1 MSRRI
6 LTEIFKMLLAVEP
19 RRVSRINSGV
29 GSIPTGTCRAEA
41 EMVDRPLTVLV
52 PFASPLTR
60 SSSEGAAASGLY
72 NFIWDDAYSLGSCYF
87 TDGQRD
93 MLSYV
98 DKCKVRGDVDMVLS
112 MTEPATVVHAA
123 LVQEFPHLRGPSVE
137 SVFLCMN
144 KYYTQKVLDPDP
156 IPHEGLDLDSPH
168 LEEDALRVIQ
178 DIGLPAIVKPAS
190 SLRSTGVK
198 KVNTVEELLQAAGDL
213 RKFGTQ
219 VVMREVFDSSLMRN
233 YIEKY
238 VDLKKYPLAN
248 SNMAVVEKYIQGE
261 LFTVDGC
268 VYNGEIVHW
277 AICDNLYFKSRPE
290 CILGFAS
297 PSCLSDKLQSRLWQ
311 AYDKVLNRMIGHGF
325 DNQEAHLEFFLT
337 KDGDFKL
344 LEINAC
350 MSLTLAQL
358 YSHCLPGGDS
368 VCLQLDLLRGV
379 RPTVPRP
386 TDRYSLVGYIQTFA
400 SGKAK
405 ELVDFDA
412 AAGVIED
419 GLGNVR
425 IIVDPDRDIVQA
437 GDSGNILG
445 KVTVQGDGFE
455 DAFEQYK
462 NICLKI
468 LRKPE
473 LSPWE

>member
-1 MSRRI
+1 M
-6 LTEIFKMLLAVEP
+6 LAVGP
-19 RRVSRINSGV
+19 GRVAIVNSGV
-29 GSIPTGTCRAEA
+29 GCIPACRAES
-41 EMVDRPLTVLV
+41 EMVERPLNVLV

-60 SSSEGAAASGLY
+60 STSKGAADSGLY
-72 NFIWDDAYSLGSCYF
+72 NFIWDDAYNVGSCYF
-87 TDGQRD
+87 TNGQRD
-93 MLSYV
+93 MLAYV
-98 DKCKVRGDVDMVLS
+98 DKCKARGDVDIVLS

-168 LEEDALRVIQ
+168 LEEDAVRVAQ
-178 DIGLPAIVKPAS
+178 EIGLPAIVKPAS

-198 KVNTVEELLQAAGDL
+198 KVNTVEELLQAACDL

-219 VVMREVFDSSLMRN
+219 VVMREVFDSSLMRH
-233 YIEKY
+233 YVEKY
-238 VDLKKYPLAN
+238 VDLKKYPLATH
-248 SNMAVVEKYIQGE
+248 NMAVVERYIQGE

-268 VYNGEIVHW
+268 VYDGEIVHW
-277 AICDNLYFKSRPE
+277 AICDNLYFRSRPD
-290 CILGFAS
+290 CILGFAN
-297 PSCLSDKLQSRLWQ
+297 PSSLSCETQARLWQ
-311 AYDKVLNRMIGHGF
+311 AYDKVLNRMIRHGF
-325 DNQEAHLEFFLT
+325 DNQEAHLEFFLM
-337 KDGDFKL
+337 KDGDIKL

-368 VCLQLDLLRGV
+368 VRLQLDLLRGV
-379 RPTVPRP
+379 RPTLPCP
-386 TDRYSLVGYIQTFA
+386 SGRYSLVGYIQTFA

-412 AAGVIED
+412 VSRVIAD

-425 IIVDPDRDIVQA
+425 IIVDPERDIVQA

-455 DAFEQYK
+455 DAFEKYK
-462 NICLKI
+462 TICLQL